1 MSTPH
6 LHELTLIALLLNSIV
21 YSVPVSVLR
30 SQYTA
35 TLSVFTTILA
45 LQPAPTAPS
54 MRSLVTCLEYLLIAQ
69 DSATW
74 NHTTTLKALQT
85 LLILSLDSRPK
96 PRKRAQEAVR
106 NIVTHPP
113 LMMIVHPG
121 MKVVVQTTLQILK
134 ESGNGVV
141 GAAGSKDKENA
152 TQMILH
158 TLQLVKMVGKAWP
171 VEVRA
176 RYCLCVWESVKSTCK

>member
-1 MSTPH
+1 
-6 LHELTLIALLLNSIV
+6 
-21 YSVPVSVLR
+21 
-30 SQYTA
+30 
-35 TLSVFTTILA
+35 
-45 LQPAPTAPS
+45 
-54 MRSLVTCLEYLLIAQ
+54 MRSLVTCLEHLLIAQ
-69 DSATW
+69 DTATW
-74 NHTTTLKALQT
+74 NQTTTLKALQT

-171 VEVRA
+171 VEVCNPVSCTYWRV
-176 RYCLCVWESVKSTCK
+176 RKSMSNTAHKGANS

>member
-1 MSTPH
+1 
-6 LHELTLIALLLNSIV
+6 
-21 YSVPVSVLR
+21 
-30 SQYTA
+30 
-35 TLSVFTTILA
+35 
-45 LQPAPTAPS
+45 

-69 DSATW
+69 DQTTW

-106 NIVTHPP
+106 NIVTRPP
-113 LMMIVHPG
+113 LMMMVHPG

-134 ESGNGVV
+134 ESGNGVAS
-141 GAAGSKDKENA
+141 AAGAKDKDNA

-158 TLQLVKMVGKAWP
+158 TLQLVRMVGKAWP
-171 VEVRA
+171 AEVTIQQQKDRKLTRHNDDMKA
-176 RYCLCVWESVKSTCK
+176 VDADLLSMYRFFQ